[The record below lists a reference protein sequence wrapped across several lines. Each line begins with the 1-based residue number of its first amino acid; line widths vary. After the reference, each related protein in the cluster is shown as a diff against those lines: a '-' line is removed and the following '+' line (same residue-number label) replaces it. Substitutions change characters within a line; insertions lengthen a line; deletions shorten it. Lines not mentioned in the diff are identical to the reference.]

1 MITGCI
7 SEKEAFNS
15 VSWPTIVIVGGAIGL
30 SKGLDVSGAGEQIA
44 QFAITAFGPLGHSPF
59 GLCLILC
66 VLGSLLSNLMS
77 DNATVAILVPL
88 AICLAETLGF
98 SPIPMVLAA
107 ASGIKVAVA
116 TPISVAPMTMIQI
129 PGYRFKDYFRLGG
142 LINVVSIVVTCF
154 VIKLVYFM

>member
-1 MITGCI
+1 M
-7 SEKEAFNS
+7 
-15 VSWPTIVIVGGAIGL
+15 
-30 SKGLDVSGAGEQIA
+30 SGAGEQIA
-44 QFAITAFGPLGHSPF
+44 HFAINVFGPVSQSPF

-77 DNATVAILVPL
+77 DNATVAILVPM
-88 AICLAETLGF
+88 AICLAETLGI

-129 PGYRFKDYFRLGG
+129 PGYRFEDYFRIGG
-142 LINVVSIVVTCF
+142 LINIVSIVITCF